1 MAKKI
6 NVWLLYFSVFF
17 FSLVVFH
24 TWRKT
29 VLENLLKVRQPKPSG
44 PRRILD
50 EETVLLKSDK
60 KLNIL
65 AWNSYWRWPD
75 FGMGEGNQGF
85 KAHNCSYTNCFMR
98 VDVKL
103 NMIFLFIP
111 KYL

>member
-1 MAKKI
+1 MARKI
-6 NVWLLYFSVFF
+6 NVWLLCFSVFF
-17 FSLVVFH
+17 FSLVVLH
-24 TWRKT
+24 TWRKS
-29 VLENLLKVRQPKPSG
+29 VLVNFLKVRQPKPSG

-103 NMIFLFIP
+103 NIIFLFIP